1 MLQAKFYYPYKVL
14 KNLYYVK
21 KRLLS
26 MIIIIIISFLLVLSF
41 FSINA
46 TTTIVKPVF
55 GQFMMDSFSAK
66 GIIATQLPEN
76 FDFGKQNMTS
86 GSSDSI
92 NKSISNMNSNSENNP
107 NLPILKG
114 EWVLEVKKGTPE
126 VFRSIFAI
134 VEDRKIV
141 NAFAIYNLR
150 DTPFIQLND
159 KGIEII
165 QGKVDFQSTG
175 FKNET
180 INNIDATITILGLSQ
195 IRITLDEISAT
206 KYFNDNP
213 IVGQTK
219 LLVDGSGNL
228 LIGPAPPPSE
238 SRKQSPSSPGKNPLQ
253 QSNDL
258 I

>member
-26 MIIIIIISFLLVLSF
+26 MMMMMIIIISFLLVLSF
-41 FSINA
+41 FSINT

-86 GSSDSI
+86 DSSDSI
-92 NKSISNMNSNSENNP
+92 NKSISNMNNNNNENNP

-141 NAFAIYNLR
+141 N
-150 DTPFIQLND
+150 
-159 KGIEII
+159 
-165 QGKVDFQSTG
+165 
-175 FKNET
+175 
-180 INNIDATITILGLSQ
+180 
-195 IRITLDEISAT
+195 
-206 KYFNDNP
+206 
-213 IVGQTK
+213 
-219 LLVDGSGNL
+219 
-228 LIGPAPPPSE
+228 
-238 SRKQSPSSPGKNPLQ
+238 
-253 QSNDL
+253 
-258 I
+258 